1 MDAREFYAQIDKAD
15 DELKAVGVDLYKIF
29 RDTYH
34 LQYIFS
40 DLAEKAAEI
49 EDKEKRN
56 RFESV
61 LLHLSDRLYEIGEEC
76 YKLSGEIDTV
86 REYDLSELVVEAEKV
101 LKGKGTQCQLI
112 GSSTLVPMANEE
124 KKKPSN

>member
-15 DELKAVGVDLYKIF
+15 DELKAVCGDLWEIF
-29 RDTYH
+29 RDTDH

-49 EDKEKRN
+49 EDEEKRE

-61 LLHLSDRLYEIGEEC
+61 LSYLSERLYEIGEEC
-76 YKLSGEIDTV
+76 YKLSAEIETV
-86 REYDLSELVVEAEKV
+86 REYDFSGLVCEAEE
-101 LKGKGTQCQLI
+101 
-112 GSSTLVPMANEE
+112 MADEE
-124 KKKPSN
+124 KKKPLTNGNS

>member
-15 DELKAVGVDLYKIF
+15 DEFKTVGVDLYKIF
-29 RDTYH
+29 RDTDH

-49 EDKEKRN
+49 EDEEQRE

-61 LLHLSDRLYEIGEEC
+61 LSYLSERLYEIGEEC
-76 YKLSGEIDTV
+76 YKLSAEIEEA
-86 REYDLSELVVEAEKV
+86 REYDLSELVIEADE
-101 LKGKGTQCQLI
+101 I
-112 GSSTLVPMANEE
+112 AEEE
-124 KKKPSN
+124 KKKPLTNGNS

>member
-1 MDAREFYAQIDKAD
+1 MDAREFYTQIDKAD

-29 RDTYH
+29 RDTDH

-49 EDKEKRN
+49 EDEEKRE

-61 LLHLSDRLYEIGEEC
+61 LSYLSERLYEMGKEC
-76 YKLSGEIDTV
+76 YKLSAEIDNV
-86 REYDLSELVVEAEKV
+86 REYDLSELVIEADE
-101 LKGKGTQCQLI
+101 I
-112 GSSTLVPMANEE
+112 AEEE
-124 KKKPSN
+124 KKSRLISGIIRRQG

>member
-29 RDTYH
+29 RDTDH

-49 EDKEKRN
+49 EDEEKRE

-61 LLHLSDRLYEIGEEC
+61 LSYLSERLYEMGEEC
-76 YKLSGEIDTV
+76 YKLSAEIDNV
-86 REYDLSELVVEAEKV
+86 REYDLSELVIEADEIAK
-101 LKGKGTQCQLI
+101 
-112 GSSTLVPMANEE
+112 EE
-124 KKKPSN
+124 KKKPLTNGNS

>member
-15 DELKAVGVDLYKIF
+15 DELEAVSGDLWEIF
-29 RDTYH
+29 RGTYH

-49 EDKEKRN
+49 EDEEKRE

-61 LLHLSDRLYEIGEEC
+61 LFYLSDRLYEIGEEC
-76 YKLSGEIDTV
+76 YKLSAEIDNV
-86 REYDLSELVVEAEKV
+86 REYDLSELVVESEE
-101 LKGKGTQCQLI
+101 
-112 GSSTLVPMANEE
+112 MAKEE
-124 KKKPSN
+124 KKKDFSKADNN

>member
-15 DELKAVGVDLYKIF
+15 DELKAVSGDLYKIF
-29 RDTYH
+29 RDTDH

-49 EDKEKRN
+49 EDEEKRE

-61 LLHLSDRLYEIGEEC
+61 LSYLSERLYEMGEEC
-76 YKLSGEIDTV
+76 YKLSAEIDNV
-86 REYDLSELVVEAEKV
+86 REYDLSELVIEADE
-101 LKGKGTQCQLI
+101 I
-112 GSSTLVPMANEE
+112 AEEE
-124 KKKPSN
+124 KKKPLTNGNS